1 MSTQNFEQM
10 MNLYSGIKTVCAV
23 AAIVF
28 FLAAVALFFLLKI
41 PSVFGE
47 LTGRTA
53 QKAIEEMT
61 SESHSGS
68 LGASRKIGEDGLRQ
82 RKKVTGILGTS
93 RLKRKTGNLSGS
105 LATDRLN
112 PADSSTDI
120 YKAEVQKEN
129 NAVNTSGE
137 NYTTVM
143 AQGSIETT
151 VLERRPGPG
160 GFLLE
165 RSIVDIHTDEVI

>member
-10 MNLYSGIKTVCAV
+10 MNVYSGIKTVCAV
-23 AAIVF
+23 AALI
-28 FLAAVALFFLLKI
+28 FLAAALILFFILKI

-68 LGASRKIGEDGLRQ
+68 LGASKKIGEDGLRQ

-105 LATDRLN
+105 LNTDRLN
-112 PADSSTDI
+112 QEDSPIDIYRTDI
-120 YKAEVQKEN
+120 QKESS
-129 NAVNTSGE
+129 AVNNSGE
-137 NYTTVM
+137 SYTTVM
-143 AQGSIETT
+143 EQGSFETT
-151 VLERRPGPG
+151 ILERRPGPG
-160 GFLLE
+160 GFILE
-165 RSIVDIHTDEVI
+165 RSIVEIHTDEVI